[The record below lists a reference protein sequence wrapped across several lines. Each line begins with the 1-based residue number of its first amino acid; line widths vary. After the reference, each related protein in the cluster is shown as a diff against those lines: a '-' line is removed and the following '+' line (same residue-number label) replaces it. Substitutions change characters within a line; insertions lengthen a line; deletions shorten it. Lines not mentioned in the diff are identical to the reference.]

1 MQLSTDEFFNIQSQL
16 SAKDIQIAGLQREV
30 DRLTKEN
37 ERLRQHACTPSAG
50 MQTGSQFIILSLD
63 KVCRVLRNLSDVRL
77 ISFLFTALRKMM
89 PADASPEAI
98 RQITDSISLD
108 TAPAINISAE
118 GDVNVAGNLNHVH
131 DNEQVNF

>member
-37 ERLRQHACTPSAG
+37 ERLRQNTLSPSAG
-50 MQTGSQFIILSLD
+50 MQAGSQFIILSLD